1 VVPAAGRWSRVGD
14 ALRFTPRFPF
24 PRGRS
29 YVLVRT
35 TDDAGSGDPRWA
47 EVARL
52 DRAAAETV
60 PTATVVEIHPTAA
73 VVPENLL
80 RLSVTFSAGMDEG
93 SAAGRVHLEDE
104 AGRPVAQALLPMPPE
119 LWDRPRRRLT
129 LLLEPGRIKRGLVPN
144 VELGAPLARTASV
157 ALVVDSGVRDAD
169 GTGLVAGARRRYR
182 VGPAVRL
189 RVAPERWQVRWPAAG
204 SPDPL
209 VVDFE
214 RPLDHVLA
222 LRCLRLTTAG
232 GAAVAGRVSL
242 DDGQVRW
249 CFTPLAPWP
258 AGPWQLHVDT
268 TLEDLAGNSV
278 RRVFDRDLAR
288 PQDDP
293 LDAAEVVLS
302 SAAVSRDGGGRE
314 GPATAPLRA
323 AAGPS
328 RPAAPGWCPRR
339 SG

>member
-1 VVPAAGRWSRVGD
+1 MGD

-35 TDDAGSGDPRWA
+35 ADGAGSGDLRWT

-52 DRAAAETV
+52 SRPAAETV
-60 PTATVVEIHPTAA
+60 PSATVVEIHPTTAD
-73 VVPENLL
+73 VPENLL

-93 SAAGRVHLEDE
+93 SAAGRVHLEDDS
-104 AGRPVAQALLPMPPE
+104 GRPVAHALLPMPPE
-119 LWDRPRRRLT
+119 LWDRTRRRLT
-129 LLLEPGRIKRGLVPN
+129 LLLEPGRLKRGLVPN
-144 VELGAPLARTASV
+144 VELGAPLARTTSV
-157 ALVVDSGVRDAD
+157 ALVVDAGVRDAA

-189 RVAPERWQVRWPAAG
+189 RVDPERWQVRWPAAG
-204 SPDPL
+204 SQDPL

-222 LRCLRLTTAG
+222 LRCLRLTSAG
-232 GAAVAGRVSL
+232 GAAVPGRVSL
-242 DDGQVRW
+242 DDKQVRW

-258 AGPWQLHVDT
+258 AGPWQLHVDP

-278 RRVFDRDLAR
+278 QRVFDRDLAR
-288 PQDDP
+288 TQDDP

-302 SAAVSRDGGGRE
+302 SSAASRGGG
-314 GPATAPLRA
+314 GVCSPAIAPR
-323 AAGPS
+323 
-328 RPAAPGWCPRR
+328 
-339 SG
+339 